1 MKILENS
8 KAEDMLNICFEYLCL
23 YSEYTTNTFVHDSLI
38 FLSDTALSR
47 IS

>member
-23 YSEYTTNTFVHDSLI
+23 YLEYTTNTFVHDSLI